1 MQMGKVLGGL
11 ANAAL
16 TICAVVVTG
25 LVVRQEF
32 FKLTASAEPPQPVQV
47 TNWRD
52 YARGGHRS
60 GPDDAIVTMVVFSD
74 FQCPACRLLA
84 THAKALRMEFPGQ
97 LAIVH
102 RHSPLPMHPFA
113 IQAALA
119 SECAGRQDRFAA
131 FHDALFVEQ
140 PAIGLAPWTRFAAAA
155 GVPDVTAFDQCMAA
169 GGPSP
174 TLHADTLAARELK
187 VAGTPTL
194 LVNGLRFTGTPP
206 LDTLRAVVARA
217 AVPPA
222 G

>member
-1 MQMGKVLGGL
+1 MRTGKVLGGL

-25 LVVRQEF
+25 LVIRQEF
-32 FKLTASAEPPQPVQV
+32 FKPAASSAPPRPVNV
-47 TNWRD
+47 PNWQH

-60 GPDDAIVTMVVFSD
+60 GPDDAAVTMVVFSD

-84 THAKALRMEFPGQ
+84 THAKALRAEFPG
-97 LAIVH
+97 LAIIH

-113 IQAALA
+113 IEAARA
-119 SECAGRQDRFAA
+119 SECAAQQDRFAA

-140 PAIGLAPWTRFAAAA
+140 SDIGLAPWTRFAATA
-155 GVPDVTAFDQCMAA
+155 GVPDITGFDQCMAA
-169 GGPSP
+169 GAPSR

-217 AVPPA
+217 AAPSA
-222 G
+222 K